1 MRALATALAVAAVA
15 LSVGLA
21 TPGASHAVTSAQDAV
36 ARTKGAKKKTAA
48 KAASRRRK
56 LAKVVAFARR
66 QIGVPYVWGGTSR
79 RYGGF
84 DCSGLVYAAF
94 RSVGRA
100 IPRTTYDQMR
110 IGRRVSW
117 RGLRPG
123 DLAFTNGGG
132 HVMLVASRTTA
143 ISAPH
148 SGARVRYVPLAQ
160 IRDEF
165 VGGRRVLAP

>member
-1 MRALATALAVAAVA
+1 MRALANALAVATVA
-15 LSVGLA
+15 LSAGLA
-21 TPGASHAVTSAQDAV
+21 TPGASHAAMSAKGAGPRASVAQKKSVTPAAARRGKV
-36 ARTKGAKKKTAA
+36 AR
-48 KAASRRRK
+48 
-56 LAKVVAFARR
+56 VVAFARR
-66 QIGVPYVWGGTSR
+66 QIGVPYLWGGTSR

-94 RSVGRA
+94 RSIGRA
-100 IPRTTYDQMR
+100 IPRTTSEQMR

-117 RGLRPG
+117 RALRAG

-143 ISAPH
+143 ISAAR
-148 SGARVRYVPLAQ
+148 SGTRVRYVPLAQ

-165 VGGRRVLAP
+165 VAGRRVLGG

>member
-1 MRALATALAVAAVA
+1 MRALASALAVAAVA
-15 LSVGLA
+15 LSAGLA
-21 TPGASHAVTSAQDAV
+21 TPGASHAVASAQGAV
-36 ARTKGAKKKTAA
+36 ARTKGAKQRTAI
-48 KAASRRRK
+48 KPAARRK
-56 LAKVVAFARR
+56 KVGKVVAFARR

-94 RSVGRA
+94 RSIGRVV
-100 IPRTTYDQMR
+100 PRTTYEQMR

-132 HVMLVASRTTA
+132 HVVLVASRTTA
-143 ISAPH
+143 ISAPRR
-148 SGARVRYVPLAQ
+148 GTRVRYVPLAQ

-165 VGGRRVLAP
+165 VAGRRVLTG